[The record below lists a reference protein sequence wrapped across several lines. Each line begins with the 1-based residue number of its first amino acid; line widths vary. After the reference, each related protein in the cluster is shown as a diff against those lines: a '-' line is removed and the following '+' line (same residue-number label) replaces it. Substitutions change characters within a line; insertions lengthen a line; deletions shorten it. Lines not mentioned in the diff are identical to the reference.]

1 MMTKKEL
8 IKELECFDDDMEIV
22 MKPRTIVDT
31 DVEEIIRVDA
41 RKMKSRYSENDK
53 IVLVLESDGIIGSTM
68 SLDWLFSS
76 ENLISFS

>member
-1 MMTKKEL
+1 MTKGEL

-22 MKPRTIVDT
+22 MKSRTIVDT

-53 IVLVLESDGIIGSTM
+53 IVLVLESNGLIGSVM
-68 SLDWLFSS
+68 SLD
-76 ENLISFS
+76 

>member
-22 MKPRTIVDT
+22 MKSRTIVDT

-53 IVLVLESDGIIGSTM
+53 IVLVLESDWIIGSVM
-68 SLDWLFSS
+68 SLDW
-76 ENLISFS
+76 

>member
-22 MKPRTIVDT
+22 MKSRTIVDT

-53 IVLVLESDGIIGSTM
+53 IVLVLESNGIIGSVM
-68 SLDWLFSS
+68 SLDW
-76 ENLISFS
+76 

>member
-22 MKPRTIVDT
+22 MKSRTIVDT

-41 RKMKSRYSENDK
+41 RKMKSRYSENEK

-68 SLDWLFSS
+68 SLD
-76 ENLISFS
+76 

>member
-22 MKPRTIVDT
+22 MKSRTIVDT

-41 RKMKSRYSENDK
+41 RKMKSRYSENEK
-53 IVLVLESDGIIGSTM
+53 IVLVLESNGIIGSVM
-68 SLDWLFSS
+68 SLD
-76 ENLISFS
+76 

>member
-22 MKPRTIVDT
+22 MKSRTIVDT

-41 RKMKSRYSENDK
+41 RKMKSRYSENEK

-68 SLDWLFSS
+68 SLDW
-76 ENLISFS
+76 

>member
-1 MMTKKEL
+1 MELSQNIEREINMMTKKEL

-22 MKPRTIVDT
+22 MKSRTIVDT

-53 IVLVLESDGIIGSTM
+53 IVLVLESDGIIGSAM
-68 SLDWLFSS
+68 SLD
-76 ENLISFS
+76 

>member
-22 MKPRTIVDT
+22 MKSRTIVDT

-53 IVLVLESDGIIGSTM
+53 IVLVLESNGIIGSVM
-68 SLDWLFSS
+68 SLD
-76 ENLISFS
+76 

>member
-53 IVLVLESDGIIGSTM
+53 IVLVLESNGIIGSVM
-68 SLDWLFSS
+68 SLD
-76 ENLISFS
+76 

>member
-22 MKPRTIVDT
+22 MKSRTIVDT

-53 IVLVLESDGIIGSTM
+53 IVLVLESDGIIGSAM
-68 SLDWLFSS
+68 SLD
-76 ENLISFS
+76 

>member
-1 MMTKKEL
+1 MTKKEL

-22 MKPRTIVDT
+22 MKSRTIVDT

-53 IVLVLESDGIIGSTM
+53 ILLVLESNGIIGSVM
-68 SLDWLFSS
+68 SLDW
-76 ENLISFS
+76 

>member
-1 MMTKKEL
+1 MTKKEL

-22 MKPRTIVDT
+22 MKSRTIVDT

-53 IVLVLESDGIIGSTM
+53 IVLVLESDVIIGSVM
-68 SLDWLFSS
+68 SLD
-76 ENLISFS
+76 